1 MKRRRSGGDMHRL
14 RTNSYDSNMVSRALE
29 IEVEFASGEWERTG
43 DKS

>member
-1 MKRRRSGGDMHRL
+1 MHRL
-14 RTNSYDSNMVSRALE
+14 VTNRYDSNMASRALK